1 MIYYQN
7 GVPLG
12 TIEEGYIA
20 YCLFNGKSAKLTTQ
34 QSARAWIRKEAQSQF
49 KLLAVALGEV
59 KKYDVWA

>member
-12 TIEEGYIA
+12 DIEDGYIA
-20 YCLFNGKSAKLTTQ
+20 NCFFNGKSAKFTTR
-34 QSARAWIRKEAQSQF
+34 QSARAWIKKEAQSQF

-59 KKYDVWA
+59 KKYDIWA